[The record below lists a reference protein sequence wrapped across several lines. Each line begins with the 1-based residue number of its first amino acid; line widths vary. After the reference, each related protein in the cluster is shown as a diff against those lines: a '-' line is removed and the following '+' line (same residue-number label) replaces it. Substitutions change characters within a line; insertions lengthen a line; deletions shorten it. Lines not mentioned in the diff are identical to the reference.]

1 MRRNDRLSAQ
11 GWREWSIAS
20 DADRQHK
27 NKKCPQLIFW
37 GRRFFV
43 VRVDVSQHFI
53 EGAVIEIS
61 QLTKGVRS
69 LSAPLSHQLRNVR
82 HSTKFQA
89 RHDVETDRMEGSEK
103 PRWQNRN

>member
-1 MRRNDRLSAQ
+1 MTVSLLKVGENGQLRAMRVGSTKIK
-11 GWREWSIAS
+11 S
-20 DADRQHK
+20 
-27 NKKCPQLIFW
+27 CPQLIFW